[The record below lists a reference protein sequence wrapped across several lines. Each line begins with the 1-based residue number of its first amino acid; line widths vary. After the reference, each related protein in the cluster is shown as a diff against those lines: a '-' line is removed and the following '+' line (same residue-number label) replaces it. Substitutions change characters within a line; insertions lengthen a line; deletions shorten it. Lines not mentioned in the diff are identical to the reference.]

1 MKPLIFAVI
10 GSHRRNGNSYSLVKK
25 VFESTGVDHEI
36 VQLADKKIQFCTLCE
51 KCMEDDCVLED
62 DVNGIIRKMLK
73 ADGFVFAVPK
83 YLGAPSKFLAFLE
96 RLDTITHM
104 RRHMSYSGPPKNPDY
119 ALIPGGKPF
128 CLFALSGRG
137 KFSKKDLHTIV
148 DYTESLGLR
157 LVKHDLPPF
166 IAVNVKAGDEKGEVL
181 ENKKA
186 VDQCEGLVRRV
197 VMLAGKR

>member
-1 MKPLIFAVI
+1 MKPKILALV

-25 VFESTGVDHEI
+25 VLESTGVDHEI

-51 KCMEDDCVLED
+51 KCIEEDCVLED
-62 DVNGIIRKMLK
+62 DVNGILKKMLK

-83 YLGAPSKFLAFLE
+83 YLDAPSKYLAFLE
-96 RLDTITHM
+96 RLDTIVHM
-104 RRHMSYSGPPKNPDY
+104 RRHLGYSGLPKNPDY

-137 KFSKKDLHTIV
+137 KFSKKDLRTIV

-166 IAVNVKAGDEKGEVL
+166 VAVNVKAGDEKGEVL
-181 ENKKA
+181 ENQKA
-186 VDQCEGLVRRV
+186 VDQCEDLVRKV
-197 VMLAGKR
+197 VMLAEKR

>member
-1 MKPLIFAVI
+1 MKPLIFAVT

-25 VFESTGVDHEI
+25 VLESTGVDHEI

-51 KCMEDDCVLED
+51 KCMDEDCVLED
-62 DVNGIIRKMLK
+62 DVNGILRKMLK

-83 YLGAPSKFLAFLE
+83 YLDAPSKFLAFLE

-119 ALIPGGKPF
+119 TLIPGEKPF

-137 KFSKKDLHTIV
+137 KFSKKDLRTIV
-148 DYTESLGLR
+148 DYTESLGLK

>member
-83 YLGAPSKFLAFLE
+83 YLDAPSKFLAFLE

>member
-1 MKPLIFAVI
+1 MKPVIFAVV

-25 VFESTGVDHEI
+25 VLESTGVDHEI

-51 KCMEDDCVLED
+51 KCVEEDCVLED
-62 DVNGIIRKMLK
+62 DVNGILKKMSK

-83 YLGAPSKFLAFLE
+83 YLGAPSKYLAFLE
-96 RLDTITHM
+96 RLDAIVHM
-104 RRHMSYSGPPKNPDY
+104 RRHLGYSGPPKNPDY

-137 KFSKKDLHTIV
+137 KFSKKDLRTIV

-166 IAVNVKAGDEKGEVL
+166 VAVNVKAGDEKGEVL
-181 ENKKA
+181 ENQKA
-186 VDQCEGLVRRV
+186 VDQCEDLVRKV
-197 VMLAGKR
+197 VMLAEKR